1 MVRLSRTFFMEIILI
16 PILYYT
22 FFGFLIIFSI
32 LNKIQLTK
40 KLINERYLFNFYAS
54 AELLIASLLVIH
66 SVAQLNYVLIFIGS
80 LLFLSSIYS
89 FWKREELL
97 VQIELL
103 GNQYEYLAVFMSFFM
118 AALIYLFDS
127 TYLVT

>member
-1 MVRLSRTFFMEIILI
+1 MEIILI

-40 KLINERYLFNFYAS
+40 KLINERYLFNIYAS
-54 AELLIASLLVIH
+54 DELLIASLLVIH

-97 VQIELL
+97 VQIDLL
-103 GNQYEYLAVFMSFFM
+103 GNQYEYLAAFMSFFI
-118 AALIYLFDS
+118 AALIYFFDS
-127 TYLVT
+127 TYSVT

>member
-1 MVRLSRTFFMEIILI
+1 MEIILI

-40 KLINERYLFNFYAS
+40 KLIKETFLFNFYAL
-54 AELLIASLLVIH
+54 AELLIALLLVIH
-66 SVAQLNYVLIFIGS
+66 SVAQLNYVLVIIGS

-97 VQIELL
+97 VQIDLL
-103 GNQYEYLAVFMSFFM
+103 GHKYEYLAAFMSFFI
-118 AALIYLFDS
+118 AVLIYFFDS
-127 TYLVT
+127 TYSVI

>member
-1 MVRLSRTFFMEIILI
+1 MEIILI

-32 LNKIQLTK
+32 LNKTQLTK
-40 KLINERYLFNFYAS
+40 KLIKETFLFNFYAL
-54 AELLIASLLVIH
+54 AELLIALLLVIH
-66 SVAQLNYVLIFIGS
+66 SVAQLNYVLVIIGS

-97 VQIELL
+97 VQIDLL
-103 GNQYEYLAVFMSFFM
+103 GHQYEYLAAFMSFFI
-118 AALIYLFDS
+118 AVLIYFFDS
-127 TYLVT
+127 TYLVI

>member
-1 MVRLSRTFFMEIILI
+1 MEIILI

-97 VQIELL
+97 VQIDLL
-103 GNQYEYLAVFMSFFM
+103 GNQYEYLAAFMSFFI
-118 AALIYLFDS
+118 AALIYFFDS
-127 TYLVT
+127 TYSVT

>member
-1 MVRLSRTFFMEIILI
+1 MEIILI
-16 PILYYT
+16 PIFYYT

-40 KLINERYLFNFYAS
+40 KLIKETYLFNFYAS

-66 SVAQLNYVLIFIGS
+66 SVAQTNYVLVIIGS

-97 VQIELL
+97 VQIDLL
-103 GNQYEYLAVFMSFFM
+103 GNQYEYLAAFMSFFI
-118 AALIYLFDS
+118 AALIYFFDS
-127 TYLVT
+127 TYSVT

>member
-1 MVRLSRTFFMEIILI
+1 MEIILI

-40 KLINERYLFNFYAS
+40 KLIKETFLFNFYAL
-54 AELLIASLLVIH
+54 AELLIALLLVIH
-66 SVAQLNYVLIFIGS
+66 SVAQLNYVLVIIGS

-97 VQIELL
+97 VQIDLL
-103 GNQYEYLAVFMSFFM
+103 GHQYEYLAAFMSFFI
-118 AALIYLFDS
+118 AVLIYFFDS
-127 TYLVT
+127 TYLVI

>member
-1 MVRLSRTFFMEIILI
+1 MEIILI
-16 PILYYT
+16 PILYYI

-40 KLINERYLFNFYAS
+40 KLIKETYLFNFYAS

-66 SVAQLNYVLIFIGS
+66 SVAQTNYVLVIIGS

-97 VQIELL
+97 VQIDLL
-103 GNQYEYLAVFMSFFM
+103 GNQYEYLASFMSFFI
-118 AALIYLFDS
+118 AALIYFFDS
-127 TYLVT
+127 TYSVT

>member
-1 MVRLSRTFFMEIILI
+1 MEIILI

-32 LNKIQLTK
+32 LNKIYLTK
-40 KLINERYLFNFYAS
+40 KLIKETYLFYFYAS

-66 SVAQLNYVLIFIGS
+66 SVAQTNYVLVIIGA

-97 VQIELL
+97 VQIDLL
-103 GNQYEYLAVFMSFFM
+103 GNQYEYLAAFMSFFI
-118 AALIYLFDS
+118 AALIYFFDS
-127 TYLVT
+127 TYSVT

>member
-1 MVRLSRTFFMEIILI
+1 MEIILI

-32 LNKIQLTK
+32 LNKIYLTK
-40 KLINERYLFNFYAS
+40 KLIKETYLFYFYAL

-66 SVAQLNYVLIFIGS
+66 SVAQTNYVLVIIGS

-97 VQIELL
+97 VQIDLL
-103 GNQYEYLAVFMSFFM
+103 GNQYEYLAAFMSFFI
-118 AALIYLFDS
+118 AALIYFFDS
-127 TYLVT
+127 TYSVT

>member
-1 MVRLSRTFFMEIILI
+1 MEIILI

-40 KLINERYLFNFYAS
+40 KLIRETYLFNFYAS
-54 AELLIASLLVIH
+54 AEFLIASLLVIH
-66 SVAQLNYVLIFIGS
+66 SFAQLNYVLIIIGS

-97 VQIELL
+97 VQIDLL
-103 GNQYEYLAVFMSFFM
+103 GHQYEYLAAFMSFFI
-118 AALIYLFDS
+118 AALIYFFDS
-127 TYLVT
+127 AYTVT

>member
-1 MVRLSRTFFMEIILI
+1 MEIILI

-32 LNKIQLTK
+32 LNKIYLTK
-40 KLINERYLFNFYAS
+40 KLIKETYLFYFYAS
-54 AELLIASLLVIH
+54 AELLIASLLVIY
-66 SVAQLNYVLIFIGS
+66 SVAQTNYVLVIIGS

-97 VQIELL
+97 VQIDLL
-103 GNQYEYLAVFMSFFM
+103 GNQYEYLAAFMSFFI
-118 AALIYLFDS
+118 AALIYFFDS
-127 TYLVT
+127 TSSVT